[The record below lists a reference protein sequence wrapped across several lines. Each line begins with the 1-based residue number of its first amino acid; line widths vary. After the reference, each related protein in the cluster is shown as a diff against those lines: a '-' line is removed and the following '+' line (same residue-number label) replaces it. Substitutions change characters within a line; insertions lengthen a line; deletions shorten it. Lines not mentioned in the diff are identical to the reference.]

1 MEKLALDKST
11 FVFSLVPSRA
21 VRPTRALESKLWDLI
36 FFSTENSKEILRN
49 FKQVKF
55 AFVKGHG
62 KQDQEQMR
70 QNHW

>member
-1 MEKLALDKST
+1 M
-11 FVFSLVPSRA
+11 FSLVSRWA
-21 VRPTRALESKLWDLI
+21 VRPTRALEPKLWDLI

-49 FKQVKF
+49 CKHVRF